1 MEFNTSVLQQG
12 LLEDEGA
19 KQKMRT
25 LIYVCCKN
33 AQLMK
38 NRVKQNTKLSFS
50 NMSYFTINSAQ
61 K

>member
-12 LLEDEGA
+12 LLEEEGA

-38 NRVKQNTKLSFS
+38 NRANQNTKLSF
-50 NMSYFTINSAQ
+50 NQHELFYY
-61 K
+61 